1 MKATLVYNLNDE
13 GDLYQY
19 KCAIKGQDLYFVIT
33 DLDNE
38 LRNII
43 KYGDGQYTE
52 EQQKMAEFIRNRLH
66 DFRSEREAY
75 IEE

>member
-13 GDLYQY
+13 SDLYHY
-19 KCAIKGQDLYFVIT
+19 KCAMKGQSLYFLIL

-43 KYGDGQYTE
+43 KYGDGQYTK
-52 EQQKMAEFIRNRLH
+52 EQQKMAQLIRDKLH
-66 DFRSEREAY
+66 ELRDEREAY